1 MKKIFVLFLIL
12 TLMVSGLGC
21 AADLPVANGGANDA
35 NNAANE
41 LRIYMLNDSQNVRD
55 AIACY
60 GAVKPDVEINI
71 EVGVPDYDTTVSD
84 ALKKLNTRLLSGNGP
99 DIIVM
104 DDVKAESYI
113 ESGQLLEL
121 SDIVDTTENL
131 AAGIAENAQYGG
143 EVYALP
149 FSVTLMADI
158 SQTDASIDFSSLG
171 KFNESIKAGNVVVG
185 SFDRQ
190 AALWYRTRIEP
201 ELLRGSGIAE
211 ENLRTFYQDLYDQMD
226 MIYGTDEESRF
237 ASFQQINL
245 KALAGLSVPFVFFRK
260 IGAAKE
266 YIDTLSYLQMLCS
279 MKEEKGLDFSFCQWQ
294 GETMYIPMNSM
305 AISAQSHNP
314 EEAAALIKYL
324 LSEEGQQQI
333 TESTNCIPVN
343 NKVLRSAMENAE
355 KSEHVIGGAGSYVVN
370 PFTKGDIDQICDL
383 LNENSHSVTTD
394 GILMEIIMQGAQ
406 DYLNG
411 DVSLDAATAQTLK
424 KVGIYFAE

>member
-1 MKKIFVLFLIL
+1 MKKIFALFLM
-12 TLMVSGLGC
+12 MVIVLSGSGC
-21 AADLPVANGGANDA
+21 AGDSSKIKGGE
-35 NNAANE
+35 NE
-41 LRIYMLNDSQNVRD
+41 LSIYMLNDSQTVRK

-60 GAVKPDVEINI
+60 AATKADMKINI

-84 ALKKLNTRLLSGNGP
+84 ALKKLNTRLLSENGP

-104 DDVKAESYI
+104 DDIKAESYI

-121 SDIVDTTENL
+121 SNIVDTTENL
-131 AAGIAENAQYGG
+131 ASGVAENAKYDGK
-143 EVYALP
+143 VYTLP
-149 FSVTLMADI
+149 LSVTLIANI
-158 SQTDASIDFSSLG
+158 SQTGASIDFSSLG
-171 KFNESIKAGNVVVG
+171 KFNESIKAGNAVVG

-201 ELLRGSGIAE
+201 KLLHENEITEKELK
-211 ENLRTFYQDLYDQMD
+211 TFYQDLYDHMG
-226 MIYGTDEESRF
+226 MIFGDDEESRF

-245 KALAGLSVPFVFFRK
+245 KALAGLSVPYVFFGK

-279 MKEEKGLDFSFCQWQ
+279 MKEEKGLDFNFCQWQ

-305 AISAQSHNP
+305 AISAKSHNR

-324 LSEEGQQQI
+324 ISEEGQQQL
-333 TESTNCIPVN
+333 TESTDCIPVN
-343 NKVLRSAMENAE
+343 NKVLRSAMENAG
-355 KSEHVIGGAGSYVVN
+355 KSEHVIGEAGSYVIN
-370 PFTKGDIDQICDL
+370 PFTKGDIDQIFNL
-383 LNENSHSVTTD
+383 LNENSYSVTTD

-411 DVSLDAATAQTLK
+411 DISLDAATAQTLK

>member
-1 MKKIFVLFLIL
+1 MKRIFVLFLIL
-12 TLMVSGLGC
+12 VLVISCLGC
-21 AADLPVANGGANDA
+21 AGDSSDLPVANDEADKLN
-35 NNAANE
+35 
-41 LRIYMLNDSQNVRD
+41 IYMLNDSQTVRK

-60 GAVKPDVEINI
+60 AATKPDMKINI

-84 ALKKLNTRLLSGNGP
+84 ALKKLNTRLLSENGP

-104 DDVKAESYI
+104 DDIKAESYI

-121 SDIVDTTENL
+121 SNIVDTTENL
-131 AAGIAENAQYGG
+131 ASGVAENAKYDGK
-143 EVYALP
+143 VYTLP
-149 FSVTLMADI
+149 LSVTLIVNI
-158 SQTDASIDFSSLG
+158 SQTGASIDFSSLG
-171 KFNESIKAGNVVVG
+171 KFNESIKAGNAVVG

-201 ELLRGSGIAE
+201 KLLR
-211 ENLRTFYQDLYDQMD
+211 ENEITEKELKTFYQDLYDHMG
-226 MIYGTDEESRF
+226 MIFGDDEESRF

-245 KALAGLSVPFVFFRK
+245 KALAGLSVPYVFFGK

-279 MKEEKGLDFSFCQWQ
+279 MKEEKGLDFNFCQWQ
-294 GETMYIPMNSM
+294 SETMYIPMNSM
-305 AISAQSHNP
+305 AISAKSHNR

-324 LSEEGQQQI
+324 ISEEGQQQI
-333 TESTNCIPVN
+333 TESTDCIPVN
-343 NKVLRSAMENAE
+343 NKVLRSAMENAG
-355 KSEHVIGGAGSYVVN
+355 KSEHVIGEAGSYVIN
-370 PFTKGDIDQICDL
+370 PFTKGDIDQIFNL
-383 LNENSHSVTTD
+383 LNENSYSVTTD

-411 DVSLDAATAQTLK
+411 DISLDAATAQTLK

>member
-1 MKKIFVLFLIL
+1 MKRIFVLFLIL
-12 TLMVSGLGC
+12 VLVISCLGC
-21 AADLPVANGGANDA
+21 AGDSSKIKGGE
-35 NNAANE
+35 NE
-41 LRIYMLNDSQNVRD
+41 LSIYMLNDSQTVRK

-60 GAVKPDVEINI
+60 AATKPDMKINI

-84 ALKKLNTRLLSGNGP
+84 ALKKFNTRLLSENGP

-104 DDVKAESYI
+104 DDIKAESYI

-121 SDIVDTTENL
+121 SNIVDTTENL
-131 AAGIAENAQYGG
+131 ASGVAENAKYDGK
-143 EVYALP
+143 VYTLP
-149 FSVTLMADI
+149 LSVTLIANI
-158 SQTDASIDFSSLG
+158 SQTGASIDFSSLG
-171 KFNESIKAGNVVVG
+171 KFNESIKAGNAVVG

-201 ELLRGSGIAE
+201 KLLR
-211 ENLRTFYQDLYDQMD
+211 ENEITEKELKTFYQDLYDHMG
-226 MIYGTDEESRF
+226 MIFGDDEKSRF

-245 KALAGLSVPFVFFRK
+245 KALAGLSVPYVFFGK

-279 MKEEKGLDFSFCQWQ
+279 MKEEKGLDFNFCQWQ

-305 AISAQSHNP
+305 AISAKSHNR

-324 LSEEGQQQI
+324 ISEEGQQQI
-333 TESTNCIPVN
+333 TESTDCIPVN
-343 NKVLRSAMENAE
+343 NKVLRSAMENAG
-355 KSEHVIGGAGSYVVN
+355 KSEHVIGEAGSYVIN
-370 PFTKGDIDQICDL
+370 PFTKGDIDQIFNL
-383 LNENSHSVTTD
+383 LNENSYSVTTD

>member
-1 MKKIFVLFLIL
+1 MKRIFVLFLIL
-12 TLMVSGLGC
+12 VLVISCLGC
-21 AADLPVANGGANDA
+21 AGDSSEIKGGE
-35 NNAANE
+35 NE
-41 LRIYMLNDSQNVRD
+41 LSVYMLNDSQTVRK

-60 GAVKPDVEINI
+60 AATKPDMKINI

-84 ALKKLNTRLLSGNGP
+84 ALKKLNTRMLAGGGP

-104 DDVKAESYI
+104 DDIKAESYI

-121 SDIVDTTENL
+121 SNIVDTTENL
-131 AAGIAENAQYGG
+131 ASGVAENAKYDGK
-143 EVYALP
+143 VYTLP
-149 FSVTLMADI
+149 LSVTLIANI
-158 SQTDASIDFSSLG
+158 SQTGASIDFSSLG
-171 KFNESIKAGNVVVG
+171 KFNESIKAGNAVVG

-201 ELLRGSGIAE
+201 KLLCENEITEKELK
-211 ENLRTFYQDLYDQMD
+211 TFYQDLYNHMG
-226 MIYGTDEESRF
+226 MIFGDDEESRF

-245 KALAGLSVPFVFFRK
+245 KALAGLSVPYVFFGK

-279 MKEEKGLDFSFCQWQ
+279 MKEENGLDFNFCQWQ

-305 AISAQSHNP
+305 AISAKSHNR

-324 LSEEGQQQI
+324 ISEEGQQQI
-333 TESTNCIPVN
+333 TESTDCIPVN
-343 NKVLRSAMENAE
+343 NKDLRSAMENAG
-355 KSEHVIGGAGSYVVN
+355 KSEHVIGEAGSYVIN
-370 PFTKGDIDQICDL
+370 PFTKGDIDQIFNL
-383 LNENSHSVTTD
+383 LNENSYSVTTD

-411 DVSLDAATAQTLK
+411 DISLDAATAQTLK

>member
-1 MKKIFVLFLIL
+1 MKKIFALFLM
-12 TLMVSGLGC
+12 MVLVLSGSGC
-21 AADLPVANGGANDA
+21 AGDSSKIKGGE
-35 NNAANE
+35 NE
-41 LRIYMLNDSQNVRD
+41 LSIYMLNDSQNVRK

-60 GAVKPDVEINI
+60 AAVEPDVEINI

-84 ALKKLNTRLLSGNGP
+84 AMKKLNTRLLSGNGP

-104 DDVKAESYI
+104 DDIKAESYI

-121 SDIVDTTENL
+121 TNIVDTTENL
-131 AAGIAENAQYGG
+131 ASGVAENAKYDGK
-143 EVYALP
+143 VYTLP
-149 FSVTLMADI
+149 LSVTLIANI
-158 SQTDASIDFSSLG
+158 SQTGASIDFSSLG
-171 KFNESIKAGNVVVG
+171 KFNESIKAGNAVVG

-201 ELLRGSGIAE
+201 KLLHENEITEKELK
-211 ENLRTFYQDLYDQMD
+211 TFYQDLYDHMG
-226 MIYGTDEESRF
+226 MIFGDDEESRF

-245 KALAGLSVPFVFFRK
+245 KALAGLSVPYVFFGK

-279 MKEEKGLDFSFCQWQ
+279 MKEEKGLDFNFCQWQ

-305 AISAQSHNP
+305 AISAKSRNR

-324 LSEEGQQQI
+324 ISEEGQQQI
-333 TESTNCIPVN
+333 TESTDCIPVN
-343 NKVLRSAMENAE
+343 NKVLRSAMENAG
-355 KSEHVIGGAGSYVVN
+355 KSEHVIGEAGSYVIN
-370 PFTKGDIDQICDL
+370 PFTKGDIDQIFNL
-383 LNENSHSVTTD
+383 LNENSYSVTTD

>member
-1 MKKIFVLFLIL
+1 MKRIFVLFLIL
-12 TLMVSGLGC
+12 VLVISCLGC
-21 AADLPVANGGANDA
+21 ADDSSEIKGGE
-35 NNAANE
+35 NE
-41 LRIYMLNDSQNVRD
+41 LSIYMLNDSQTVRK

-60 GAVKPDVEINI
+60 AATKPDMKINI

-84 ALKKLNTRLLSGNGP
+84 ALKKLNTRMLAGDGP

-104 DDVKAESYI
+104 DDIKAESYI

-121 SDIVDTTENL
+121 SNIVDTTENL
-131 AAGIAENAQYGG
+131 AASIAKNDEYGG
-143 EVYALP
+143 KVYTIP

-158 SQTDASIDFSSLG
+158 SQTGASIDFSSLG
-171 KFNESIKAGNVVVG
+171 KFNESIKAGNAVVG

-201 ELLRGSGIAE
+201 KLLR
-211 ENLRTFYQDLYDQMD
+211 ENEITEKELKTFYQDLYDHMG
-226 MIYGTDEESRF
+226 MIFGDDEESRF

-245 KALAGLSVPFVFFRK
+245 KALAGLSVPYVFFGK

-279 MKEEKGLDFSFCQWQ
+279 MKEEKGLDFNFCQWQ

-305 AISAQSHNP
+305 AISTKSHNR

-324 LSEEGQQQI
+324 ISEEGQQQI
-333 TESTNCIPVN
+333 TESTDCIPVN
-343 NKVLRSAMENAE
+343 NKVLRSAMENAG
-355 KSEHVIGGAGSYVVN
+355 KSEHVIGEAGSHVIN
-370 PFTKGDIDQICDL
+370 PFTKGDIDQIFNL
-383 LNENSHSVTTD
+383 LNENSYSVTTD

-411 DVSLDAATAQTLK
+411 DISLDAATAQTLK

>member
-1 MKKIFVLFLIL
+1 MKRIFVLFLM
-12 TLMVSGLGC
+12 MVLVLSGSGC
-21 AADLPVANGGANDA
+21 AGDSSEIMGGE
-35 NNAANE
+35 NE
-41 LRIYMLNDSQNVRD
+41 LSIYMLNDSQTVRK

-60 GAVKPDVEINI
+60 AATKPDMKMNI

-84 ALKKLNTRLLSGNGP
+84 ALKKLNTRMLAGDGP

-104 DDVKAESYI
+104 DDIKAESYI

-121 SDIVDTTENL
+121 SNIADTTENL
-131 AAGIAENAQYGG
+131 AASIAKNDEYGG
-143 EVYALP
+143 KVYTIP

-158 SQTDASIDFSSLG
+158 SQTGASIDFSSLG
-171 KFNESIKAGNVVVG
+171 KFNESIKAGNAVVG

-201 ELLRGSGIAE
+201 KLLR
-211 ENLRTFYQDLYDQMD
+211 ENEITEKELKTFYQDLYDHMG
-226 MIYGTDEESRF
+226 MIFGDDEESRF

-245 KALAGLSVPFVFFRK
+245 KALAGLSVPYVFFGK

-279 MKEEKGLDFSFCQWQ
+279 MKEENGLDFNFCQWQ

-305 AISAQSHNP
+305 AISAKSHNR

-324 LSEEGQQQI
+324 ISEEGQQQI
-333 TESTNCIPVN
+333 TESTDCIPVN
-343 NKVLRSAMENAE
+343 NKVLRSAMENAG
-355 KSEHVIGGAGSYVVN
+355 KSEHVIGEAGSYVIN
-370 PFTKGDIDQICDL
+370 PFTKGDIDQIFNL
-383 LNENSHSVTTD
+383 LNENSYSATTD

-406 DYLNG
+406 VYLNG
-411 DVSLDAATAQTLK
+411 DISLDAATAQTLK

>member
-1 MKKIFVLFLIL
+1 MKKIFALFLM
-12 TLMVSGLGC
+12 MVLVLSGSGC
-21 AADLPVANGGANDA
+21 AGDSSDLPVANDEADKLN
-35 NNAANE
+35 
-41 LRIYMLNDSQNVRD
+41 IYMLNDSQTVRK

-60 GAVKPDVEINI
+60 SATKPDMKINI

-84 ALKKLNTRLLSGNGP
+84 ALKKLNTRLLSENGP

-104 DDVKAESYI
+104 DDIKAESYI

-121 SDIVDTTENL
+121 SNIVDTTENL
-131 AAGIAENAQYGG
+131 ASGVAENAKYDGK
-143 EVYALP
+143 VYTLP
-149 FSVTLMADI
+149 LSVTLIANI
-158 SQTDASIDFSSLG
+158 SQTGASIDFSSLG
-171 KFNESIKAGNVVVG
+171 KFNESIKAGNAVVG

-201 ELLRGSGIAE
+201 KLLHENEITEKELK
-211 ENLRTFYQDLYDQMD
+211 TFYQDLYDHMG
-226 MIYGTDEESRF
+226 MIFGDDEESRF

-245 KALAGLSVPFVFFRK
+245 KALAGLSVPYVFFGK

-279 MKEEKGLDFSFCQWQ
+279 MKEEKGLDFNFCQWQ

-305 AISAQSHNP
+305 AISAKSRNR

-324 LSEEGQQQI
+324 ISEEGQQQL
-333 TESTNCIPVN
+333 TESTDCIPVN
-343 NKVLRSAMENAE
+343 NKVLRSAMENAG
-355 KSEHVIGGAGSYVVN
+355 KSEHVIGEAGSYVIN
-370 PFTKGDIDQICDL
+370 PFTKGDIDQIFNL
-383 LNENSHSVTTD
+383 LNENSYSVTTD

-411 DVSLDAATAQTLK
+411 DISLDAATAQTLK